1 MLPQDS
7 FFELQ
12 ISHDTCVMAAGAP
25 PLTQL
30 RVTTVLPKPP
40 RWIWGQEFDRK
51 EGKGDWKGEERGRG
65 G

>member
-1 MLPQDS
+1 
-7 FFELQ
+7 
-12 ISHDTCVMAAGAP
+12 MAAGAP

-30 RVTTVLPKPP
+30 RVPTVLPKPP